1 MLDHS
6 RLNLPQKQVQIIKT
20 ALDLFQRFGIKRI
33 TVEEICQ
40 TASVSKMTFYKYF
53 KNKNELV
60 RFIWEKGFEQAFEQ
74 FDEISNMDTPFEKK
88 LQLMLKLKDESTAK
102 ISHQF
107 ALDYFY
113 ASPDLKDFFENLARD
128 NITRFLDF
136 IKEAQDRGEVRRD
149 LRPEFLLAVINN
161 IKLLVKDDTL
171 INSYP
176 SYHDF
181 VMEVNTFIFYGILP
195 RPDSEKI

>member
-1 MLDHS
+1 MLDYS
-6 RLNLPQKQVQIIKT
+6 ILNLPKKQHQIVKT

-33 TVEEICQ
+33 TIEEICQ

-60 RFIWEKGFEQAFEQ
+60 RFLWEKGFEQAFAK
-74 FDEISNMDTPFEKK
+74 FDAICGMDISFEKK
-88 LQLMLKLKDESTAK
+88 LQLMLKLKEESTAN

-113 ASPDLKDFFENLARD
+113 ASPDLKDFFDKLAHN

-136 IKEAQDRGEVRRD
+136 LKTAQKKGEVRHD
-149 LRPEFLLAVINN
+149 LRPEFLMAIINN
-161 IKLLVKDDTL
+161 IKLLVKDEPL

-181 VMEVNTFIFYGILP
+181 VMEVNNFLFYGILP
-195 RPDSEKI
+195 RPDFEKS